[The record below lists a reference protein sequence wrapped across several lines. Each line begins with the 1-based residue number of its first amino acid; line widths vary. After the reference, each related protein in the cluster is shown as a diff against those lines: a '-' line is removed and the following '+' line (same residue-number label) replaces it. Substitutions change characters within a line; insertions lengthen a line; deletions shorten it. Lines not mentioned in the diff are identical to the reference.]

1 MKDKEVKESARE
13 DKRNWLEEKA
23 AENGRNREL
32 YNMTKAIVGER
43 KRQELGVRNKQGEL
57 KTEAREKL
65 QRWVEH
71 FSEILNRDDPTNPVE
86 EYRREEADEIEEI
99 DLGRWRVQEVKN
111 ALMSLF
117 HHLNYEPSVPQLGKV
132 TAINKQTTIWRNFG
146 GHSPVAGLTRLH
158 DRCTK
163 PKASL
168 IPPLTW
174 E

>member
-1 MKDKEVKESARE
+1 MYDIALK
-13 DKRNWLEEKA
+13 LHA
-23 AENGRNREL
+23 AEG
-32 YNMTKAIVGER
+32 IFSH
-43 KRQELGVRNKQGEL
+43 
-57 KTEAREKL
+57 KL
-65 QRWVEH
+65 
-71 FSEILNRDDPTNPVE
+71 ILN
-86 EYRREEADEIEEI
+86 
-99 DLGRWRVQEVKN
+99 
-111 ALMSLF
+111 LMSLF